1 MPPALVIITGCVLG
15 NFTGDVVGFRLLVL
29 ILGHGLRQG
38 KQRTRT
44 CGVVVFIHRGGHRA
58 CGCIVLNVV
67 LVRHSVRV
75 VKRLLD
81 IQTFLIAGDNKAVKV
96 QQIAGFAVII
106 RLVRALI
113 YFACG
118 RTGDNRRIG
127 RAQRQRMENV
137 GAVFGV
143 ILHCAVNIVSVLIL
157 GEQIEIL
164 RNRRLEGDAVPCI
177 QTYIA
182 RVLLICLEVGI
193 RLSRQN
199 QRFAAAGH
207 IAEGEG
213 CADQIAALV
222 GQREFLR
229 TLQHVRARGA
239 EHYNGTRACVLL
251 RTVVVTP
258 GAGEIVYAV
267 LVDVTAD
274 ERDHVG
280 NDTALTEEVR
290 PGLSP
295 VRGIGVIFSLKVVN
309 LNAGIA
315 DLRHIDRNLV
325 LTVVVPVAG
334 SYLQVVFQL
343 IRVFC
348 EVFDLFGGRAAF
360 VAGVGQIRVADFL
373 AGVQQRD
380 RLAVLAGFSIAEPQV
395 QTAFRAQVT
404 GVNHDCLRGLGVLV
418 RGEMACGH
426 VCHGVIGTIFQIGG
440 GIGHA
445 GQIALGGI
453 AVIALAAHREL
464 CVCAGRGGS
473 TLGDFLGICFSR
485 QKLLSLGRCVIII
498 AVQRALKGI
507 VLLVGLGNACI
518 AFLCAFTLVQ
528 IDFIRRQNI
537 TCQTNGIQL
546 VHRRNLDG
554 IAPVWVAGVVGIKA
568 VGRFARINTERRK
581 CVRAAGIRRR
591 CADIKR
597 AAYAGDKSQ
606 CQSKADAA
614 FEFHGIFLLFPFCG
628 AVERAAP
635 AEKRLKIA
643 CVYHSSFAACC
654 AVGHTKCPIF
664 DTKYTDRKNRVNY
677 A

>member
-1 MPPALVIITGCVLG
+1 MLAGVGHVAGIVVRVGETERVRAVDIGFYRLRAVKQVDGRKSGCTRRAGGVRCCLRCSSIYIADKSLIGRSFAEQFMPPALVGTALVLRY
-15 NFTGDVVGFRLLVL
+15 FTGDVVGVRLLVF
-29 ILGHGLRQG
+29 IFGHGLRQCE
-38 KQRTRT
+38 QRTRT
-44 CGVVVFIHRGGHRA
+44 CGVVVCIHCGGHRA

-67 LVRHSVRV
+67 LIRHSGRV
-75 VKRLLD
+75 VECLLD
-81 IQTFLIAGDNKAVKV
+81 IQTILIAGDNKAVKV

-106 RLVRALI
+106 RLVLI

-137 GAVFGV
+137 GAVFDV

-164 RNRRLEGDAVPCI
+164 RNRRLEGDAVPCV
-177 QTYIA
+177 QAYIA
-182 RVLLICLEVGI
+182 CILLICLEVGI

-229 TLQHVRARGA
+229 ALQHVRARGA

-280 NDTALTEEVR
+280 NDTSLTEEVR
-290 PGLSP
+290 PRLSP
-295 VRGIGVIFSLKVVN
+295 VRGIGVIFSLQVVN

-325 LTVVVPVAG
+325 LAVVVPVAG

-380 RLAVLAGFSIAEPQV
+380 RLAVLAGFSIAESQV

-404 GVNHDCLRGLGVLV
+404 GVNHDRLRGLGVT
-418 RGEMACGH
+418 A
-426 VCHGVIGTIFQIGG
+426 
-440 GIGHA
+440 
-445 GQIALGGI
+445 
-453 AVIALAAHREL
+453 
-464 CVCAGRGGS
+464 
-473 TLGDFLGICFSR
+473 
-485 QKLLSLGRCVIII
+485 
-498 AVQRALKGI
+498 
-507 VLLVGLGNACI
+507 
-518 AFLCAFTLVQ
+518 
-528 IDFIRRQNI
+528 
-537 TCQTNGIQL
+537 
-546 VHRRNLDG
+546 
-554 IAPVWVAGVVGIKA
+554 
-568 VGRFARINTERRK
+568 
-581 CVRAAGIRRR
+581 
-591 CADIKR
+591 
-597 AAYAGDKSQ
+597 
-606 CQSKADAA
+606 
-614 FEFHGIFLLFPFCG
+614 
-628 AVERAAP
+628 
-635 AEKRLKIA
+635 
-643 CVYHSSFAACC
+643 
-654 AVGHTKCPIF
+654 
-664 DTKYTDRKNRVNY
+664 
-677 A
+677 